1 MLGLPGLLGI
11 AQRVIDQRFCGMC
24 VRDGLGRVEDP
35 PHIFSNRIN
44 YFGRF
49 SVNFRPSSPIKT
61 LPPTNQNSGFQTAN
75 FPEFLLT
82 SPKSQV

>member
-1 MLGLPGLLGI
+1 MLGLPGLPGV

-24 VRDGLGRVEDP
+24 VCDGLGRVKDP

-49 SVNFRPSSPIKT
+49 SVNFRPSSPI
-61 LPPTNQNSGFQTAN
+61 F
-75 FPEFLLT
+75 
-82 SPKSQV
+82 